1 MPDFL
6 YDLKFRVTQ
15 FVFKVPGQA
24 SIVVN
29 GDRLSPQCI
38 AALARVSKGDQVT
51 ISDIKS
57 KVDGAG
63 SIDVKTAAP
72 AIYEIQ

>member
-1 MPDFL
+1 
-6 YDLKFRVTQ
+6 LKFKVTQ
-15 FVFKVPGQA
+15 FAFKVPGQA

-51 ISDIKS
+51 ISDIKC
-57 KVDGAG
+57 KIDGGA
-63 SIDVKTAAP
+63 SDVKIKDAAP

>member
-1 MPDFL
+1 
-6 YDLKFRVTQ
+6 
-15 FVFKVPGQA
+15 
-24 SIVVN
+24 
-29 GDRLSPQCI
+29 
-38 AALARVSKGDQVT
+38 VSKGDQVT

-63 SIDVKTAAP
+63 SIIVKDAAP